1 MVSTMAEIRT
11 HTFPNGLTL
20 AVEEQPWNPGV
31 SFTILV
37 PAGAVTDPEGLE
49 GASSVLES
57 WLWKG
62 AGTRDA
68 RSFAQALDALGV
80 RRASGAGLEY
90 TTFSASLLAPHL
102 GEALALYADLL
113 QRPWLPEEEFE
124 AVRLLALQ
132 ELAALE
138 DQPSKKLF
146 VHLRRAVFTSP
157 HGRDAAG
164 RRKDLLAMTPD
175 ALRADYARRY
185 GARGVVIGVCGGVR
199 FEEVRELVEAHW
211 GEWTGG
217 APELPAVAL
226 SEPHTLHVPQDT
238 AQVQIGLFYTDVPPT
253 HPEFYTARLAAEV
266 LSGGMASRLFTE
278 VREKR
283 GLVYAVSASPGSV
296 GGMGYLAAYAG
307 TTPERA
313 AETLRVLTREIAR
326 LSEGVSADELARA
339 KVGVRSA
346 LVMQG
351 ESSRAR
357 AAALARDWFVLGR
370 VRSLEEIEREVE
382 AVTLE
387 RINRFLEAHPYERPW
402 VGTLGAQ
409 PVEVA

>member
-102 GEALALYADLL
+102 G
-113 QRPWLPEEEFE
+113 
-124 AVRLLALQ
+124 
-132 ELAALE
+132 
-138 DQPSKKLF
+138 
-146 VHLRRAVFTSP
+146 
-157 HGRDAAG
+157 
-164 RRKDLLAMTPD
+164 RKDLLAMTPD